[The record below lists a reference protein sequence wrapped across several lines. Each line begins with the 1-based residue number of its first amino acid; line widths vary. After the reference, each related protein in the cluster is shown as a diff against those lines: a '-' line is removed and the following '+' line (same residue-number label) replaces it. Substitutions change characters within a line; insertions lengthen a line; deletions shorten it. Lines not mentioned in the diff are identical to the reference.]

1 MFGYV
6 YPSKIDLTFRDFFK
20 FRAYYCGVCKSLKK
34 NYGEFSRLCLN
45 YDITFLAL
53 LLSSVY
59 TDSENPTYE
68 KCIVSP
74 LKNKKIIINEYTEYC
89 ASINI
94 LLAYNKLLDNY
105 VDDKSLAALIGSKL
119 FKKNYIIA
127 RNKYPEKEMILK
139 KCLKELSELE
149 LKGKSSIDDLS
160 EIFAKTLA
168 ELFVYNSNDKYSESL
183 RKIGFYIGKYI
194 YILDCF
200 DDLSDDI
207 KKKRFNPLI
216 LENLDNINS
225 EIKKKIDLILVELEK
240 QIQQLELK
248 QSKEII
254 YNIIKLGLQN
264 KAKNILYRKTCKV

>member
-74 LKNKKIIINEYTEYC
+74 LKNKKIIINEYTDYS

-105 VDDKSLAALIGSKL
+105 IDDKSLAALIGSKL
-119 FKKNYIIA
+119 LNKNYIIA
-127 RNKYPEKEMILK
+127 RNKYPEKEVILK

-149 LKGKSSIDDLS
+149 LKGNSTIDELS
-160 EIFAKTLA
+160 EIFAKALA
-168 ELFVYNSNDKYSESL
+168 ELFVYNSNYKYSESL

-216 LENLDNINS
+216 SENLDYTNS
-225 EIKKKIDLILVELEK
+225 EVKKKIDLILVELEK
-240 QIQQLELK
+240 EIEQLELK

-264 KAKNILYRKTCKV
+264 KAKNILYRKTCEV